1 MPSTGQSIT
10 LLITLLL
17 ALAHGSVHATTFT
30 ARVDLGADGQIDQTA
45 EVQRVGL
52 DELDKIALADP
63 GTAYRVTFEGAVQV
77 DADGLYRVQASGT
90 HTWRVWVNGV
100 LVLDYSHATSYEKAI
115 AEAEHWQRLSEAV
128 VPMKAGVVY
137 PVRLEYMRAGGMP
150 SVAGDVALSIGAV
163 GQPLTPAVSVAGGA
177 AEPAPHPARRAS
189 DFHASNGLVVNQLQR
204 FSDADY
210 QKLKARLGELGITT
224 IRGAFYPWVAEAK
237 NLDGRYRD
245 LYESLGIELCGVIR
259 ESFVID
265 DPDSMMADMA
275 VWVERSSDYLKIVEG
290 PNEPYGKTENFNY
303 RGHGRQHRT
312 GKPLG
317 DGWTRGVSLFMQDL
331 HQAVSQLPAD
341 DDIPVLAA
349 ASTVFGPW
357 RPDNPLAEFVRAE
370 GLVLGESFAFNNM
383 HKYHMAWPNARFY
396 EHQRKV
402 REQSPDAP
410 WIITEMGWNSGDVD
424 HDQVS
429 PRRKTTYTLRN
440 HLLAFNAGSQ
450 ANYTFALY
458 HHQPVKGRGVKAFG
472 LLHADFTPRPAFHAL
487 RRLMQLTRDVQGD
500 ALPVVAGELAYR
512 LDTDGPEPMRTL
524 LTTSGGDFLLVLW
537 LETGQST
544 DRTRAILRLPNAMQI
559 AVHQPTERDQPVRT
573 LTAERLGLVITGDP
587 VVIRLTPVVSGAE
600 STP

>member
-1 MPSTGQSIT
+1 MPSIGQSIT
-10 LLITLLL
+10 LLAALLM
-17 ALAHGSVHATTFT
+17 ALTHGSVDAATFS
-30 ARVDLGADGQIDQTA
+30 AQVDLGADGEIDQA
-45 EVQRVGL
+45 VEVQRIGL
-52 DELDKIALADP
+52 EELDKIASADP
-63 GTAYRVTFEGAVQV
+63 DAVYRVVFAGAVRV

-90 HTWRVWVNGV
+90 HTWRVWINGV

-128 VPMKAGVVY
+128 LPMKAGVVY
-137 PVRLEYMRAGGMP
+137 PVRLEYQRAGGMP
-150 SVAGDVALSIGAV
+150 GVPAEVALKIGAF
-163 GQPLTPAVSVAGGA
+163 GKPLLPTVSVATGDV
-177 AEPAPHPARRAS
+177 EPAPHAARRAY
-189 DFHASNGLVVNQLQR
+189 DFHRSNGLVVNQLQR
-204 FSDADY
+204 FSDGDFE
-210 QKLKARLGELGITT
+210 KLKARLGELGITT
-224 IRGAFYPWVAEAK
+224 IRGAFYPWVAEAG

-245 LYESLGIELCGVIR
+245 LHESLGVKLCGVIR

-275 VWVERSSDYLKIVEG
+275 GWVERSSDYLKIVEG

-312 GKPLG
+312 GQPLG

-331 HQAVSQLPAD
+331 HRTLSELPRDAD
-341 DDIPVLAA
+341 TPVLAA

-357 RPDNPLAEFVRAE
+357 RPDNPLATFANAE
-370 GLVLGESFAFNNM
+370 GLVLGEYFTLNNM

-410 WIITEMGWNSGDVD
+410 WIITEMGWNSGDLD

-429 PRRKTTYTLRN
+429 PERKTTYTLRN
-440 HLLAFNAGSQ
+440 HLLGFNAGSQ

-458 HHQPVKGRGVKAFG
+458 HHQPVKGRGIKEFG
-472 LLHADFTPRPAFHAL
+472 LLHADFTPKPSFHAL
-487 RRLMQLTRDVQGD
+487 RRLMQLTRDDDGD
-500 ALPVVAGELAYR
+500 ALTVMAGELAYR
-512 LDTDGPEPMRTL
+512 LDTNGPEPMRTL
-524 LTTSGGDFLLVLW
+524 LATSGGDFLLVLW

-559 AVHQPTERDQPVRT
+559 AVHQPTERDKPVRT

-587 VVIRLTPVVSGAE
+587 VVIRLTPVVSDAE